1 MADLLSNGLHEKGND
16 MLYYYFTLLKVDYLY
31 SLLRN
36 SLGNG
41 HWSTNKRR
49 GAWLKLIMVFT
60 LNFTLIC

>member
-16 MLYYYFTLLKVDYLY
+16 MLNYYFASLKVDYMY

-49 GAWLKLIMVFT
+49 GA
-60 LNFTLIC
+60 